1 MFNGLGKSPEGFSAR
16 STVRASEL
24 RWVGWAPSRSQS
36 EPSSEVQQ
44 TKHRLN
50 VEPARGNGGWVQK
63 QGAGEA
69 LDARKPARWQDGEP
83 AASTA
88 TCRAVTAQTSNRAVA
103 REFKSCVSHNRYPR
117 GLDF

>member
-36 EPSSEVQQ
+36 EPSSEVQR
-44 TKHRLN
+44 TKHRLD
-50 VEPARGNGGWVQK
+50 VEPARGSGGWVQK

-69 LDARKPARWQDGEP
+69 LDARKPARWQDGGQEK
-83 AASTA
+83 AAAACTA
-88 TCRAVTAQTSNRAVA
+88 T
-103 REFKSCVSHNRYPR
+103 
-117 GLDF
+117 